1 MSSQF
6 SSHMVG
12 LLADVVRLNRA
23 VYGSSDYL
31 AEKYRDQMN
40 AGSDPDA
47 AGNREALFVY
57 DAYDAYLAKSGF
69 NTLTSSNLG
78 FPDSEISASDESDG
92 YDRNFTYSGG
102 LFRNNYIGSG
112 EDAEAFTGA
121 GAVAIVTTKPN
132 DTGETL
138 HLTFRGTDADGPLA
152 DGEAG
157 TGSGQARYYR
167 QLQGLIDQIYDYV
180 GDPDNRITE
189 IVVSGHSLGGTV
201 ADLFAI
207 YDGARFAALDGVKLS
222 VVSLASAGIDP
233 ATLDILTDYD
243 RSLASFDED
252 GALQLSTPDWYFQ
265 YDQANDIVRNPS
277 SYDAVAHA
285 KVDPTQAL
293 ITGFSIAAISDQ
305 AHFNEN
311 RLQFETPLIDQ
322 YAISANLDTTFL
334 VNHYAD
340 LYELIG
346 TEFSKAWT
354 YAADVTYGRFIALFG
369 ESAALHGVSGDNNV
383 NGFGVAV
390 DNTVNYGKESANLFI
405 LGFSGND
412 VITGGS
418 GRDLLEGGGGNDTLR
433 GGKRGDILLGDIG
446 GATGDDR
453 LWGGDGSDTF
463 YAGGRDDRIWGGV
476 GADIFHSGR
485 GDDRMWGGGG
495 ADLFVF
501 SRRDGDDVV
510 LDFDAQDK
518 IDLTAFSGI
527 ENWRDLKAQHI
538 DQDGRDLVILGRH
551 GEDTLTLKHT
561 TLADLDRADVLF
573 A

>member
-1 MSSQF
+1 MSNQF
-6 SSHMVG
+6 SSDTIA
-12 LLADVVRLNRA
+12 LLADVVRLNRT

-31 AEKYRDQMN
+31 ADAYRDQIDTDV
-40 AGSDPDA
+40 DPEP

-69 NTLTSSNLG
+69 TTLSSSDLG
-78 FPDSEISASDESDG
+78 FAASEISASDDSDG

-112 EDAEAFTGA
+112 DDAEAFTGA
-121 GAVAIVTTKPN
+121 GAVALVTTKAN

-138 HLTFRGTDADGPLA
+138 YLTFRGTDADGPLA

-157 TGSGQARYYR
+157 TGVGQARYYQ

-180 GDPDNRITE
+180 SDPDNNITE
-189 IVVSGHSLGGTV
+189 VVVSGHSLGGTV
-201 ADLFAI
+201 ADLFTI
-207 YDGARFAALDGVKLS
+207 YDGARFAAIDGVDLS
-222 VVSLASAGIDP
+222 VIALASAGIDP
-233 ATLDILTDYD
+233 AALDILTDFD
-243 RSLASFDED
+243 TSLVSFDED
-252 GALQLSTPDWYFQ
+252 GALQLATPDWYFQ

-277 SYDAVAHA
+277 SYDAAAHA
-285 KVDPTQAL
+285 AVDPTQAV
-293 ITGFSIAAISDQ
+293 ITGFSVGVISDQ
-305 AHFNEN
+305 AHFNDN

-354 YAADVTYGRFIALFG
+354 HAGDVTYGRFIALFG
-369 ESAALHGVSGDNNV
+369 ESAALRNTSGENNV

-390 DNTVNYGKESANLFI
+390 DNSVDYGDETANLFI
-405 LGFSGND
+405 LGFSGDD
-412 VITGGS
+412 VIAGGS
-418 GRDLLEGGGGNDTLR
+418 GRDLLEGGDGDDLLKGGAR
-433 GGKRGDILLGDIG
+433 ADILLGDVR
-446 GATGDDR
+446 GAAGDDR
-453 LWGGDGSDTF
+453 LRGGDGSDTF
-463 YAGGRDDRIWGGV
+463 YAGGGEDRLWGGK
-476 GADIFHSGR
+476 
-485 GDDRMWGGGG
+485 G

-501 SRRDGDDVV
+501 SRRDTHDVV
-510 LDFDAQDK
+510 LDFDGQDK
-518 IDLTAFSGI
+518 IDVTAFSGI
-527 ENWRDLKAQHI
+527 DNWRDLKADHI
-538 DQDGRDLVILGRH
+538 DIVGRDLVILARH

-561 TLADLDRADVLF
+561 ALADLDRTDFLF